1 MSVYPT
7 DFLALFLVF
16 LAVLC
21 MPGIIRR
28 RIRKSRRAARQQ
40 AIMRRKFKFYRY
52 RCEQLE
58 LEIAMRTVSQ
68 NMSETVASVQA
79 QRKLRLISNQE
90 ISCLLKPQI

>member
-1 MSVYPT
+1 MNIDPIEFFILYLS
-7 DFLALFLVF
+7 LIAILH
-16 LAVLC
+16 A
-21 MPGIIRR
+21 PGFIRR
-28 RIRKSRRAARQQ
+28 RIRKSRRASRQQ
-40 AIMRRKFKFYRY
+40 AIMRRKLKFYRY